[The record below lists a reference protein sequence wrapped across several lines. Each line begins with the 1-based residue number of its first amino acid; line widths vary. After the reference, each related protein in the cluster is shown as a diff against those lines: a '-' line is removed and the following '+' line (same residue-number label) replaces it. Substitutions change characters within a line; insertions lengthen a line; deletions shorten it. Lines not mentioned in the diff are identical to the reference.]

1 MIATPQPER
10 FVLLDGIRGVA
21 AVAIVHRHAEFF
33 FGRPDASSYLAV
45 DLFFA
50 LSGFVLAHA
59 YGERLRT
66 GKIST
71 LTFMKARFYRL
82 YPLYII
88 ALAIM
93 AAFFVLLY
101 ALDLPTPIDDLHRK
115 ISLGE
120 LAFALLT
127 SILFLPAPFTLTL
140 NGALFLVSPA
150 WSLFN
155 ELVANVVYAK
165 WGARWKSGKI
175 SVVIA
180 VAAIGLVVAAIEFG
194 KLHAGFRWHEMY
206 AGMARV
212 FFSFFVGVL
221 IYRYHTGFQIRHQLL
236 ALLCLALV
244 CLILFL
250 PITREVRPF
259 FDLFVVFLVWPVLLA
274 VASKVAPEGWLA
286 AISSF
291 LGTASYGL
299 YVLHIPLLAW
309 VAFLMPWSGTGWIAY
324 PAGLL
329 FTACATIFAWVLTR
343 YFDQP
348 MQKRLRRRVKLVNA
362 TQF

>member
-1 MIATPQPER
+1 MITTPQPER

-71 LTFMKARFYRL
+71 FTFMKARFYRL

-88 ALAIM
+88 ALTMM
-93 AAFFVLLY
+93 AAFFVCLS

-115 ISLGE
+115 ISLCE

-155 ELVANVVYAK
+155 ELVANVIYAR
-165 WGARWKSGKI
+165 WGARWKSGALAIII
-175 SVVIA
+175 SVAA
-180 VAAIGLVVAAIEFG
+180 VGLVIAAIEFG

-212 FFSFFVGVL
+212 FFSFFVGVM
-221 IYRYHTGFQIRHQLL
+221 IYRYHSGAQIIHQYL

-250 PITREVRPF
+250 PITKDVRPF
-259 FDLFVVFLVWPVLLA
+259 FDLFVVFLVWPVLLT
-274 VASKVAPEGWLA
+274 VASKIAPDGWLA
-286 AISSF
+286 AVSAF

-309 VAFLMPWSGTGWIAY
+309 AAFLMPWSGIGWIAY

-329 FTACATIFAWVLTR
+329 FTAFATVFAWVLTR

-348 MQKRLRRRVKLVNA
+348 MQRRLRQRVKMANA
-362 TQF
+362 TPF

>member
-1 MIATPQPER
+1 MIATPAPER

-33 FGRPDASSYLAV
+33 FGRPEASSYLAV

-66 GKIST
+66 GRMPIF
-71 LTFMKARFYRL
+71 TFMKARFFRL

-88 ALAIM
+88 ALGLM
-93 AAFFVLLY
+93 TAFFLCLY

-115 ISLGE
+115 IDLGE
-120 LAFALLT
+120 LAFALFT

-155 ELVANVVYAK
+155 ELIANIVFAR
-165 WGARWKSGKI
+165 WGARWKTKAILGIMTISGM
-175 SVVIA
+175 A
-180 VAAIGLVVAAIEFG
+180 LVVAAFQFG
-194 KLHAGFRWHEMY
+194 KLHAGFRWNEMY

-212 FFSFFVGVL
+212 FFSFFAGVL
-221 IYRYHTGFQIRHQLL
+221 IYKYHSGGQRLHQ
-236 ALLCLALV
+236 AIAIVCLAFV

-250 PITREVRPF
+250 PIDDAFRPF
-259 FDLFVVFLVWPVLLA
+259 FDLLIVLFGWPALLA
-274 VASKVAPEGWLA
+274 VASKIAPEGWLA
-286 AISSF
+286 AVSSF

-309 VAFLMPWSGTGWIAY
+309 VAFLMPKLGEGEIAY
-324 PAGLL
+324 PAGLAFIAL
-329 FTACATIFAWVLTR
+329 ATLIAWWLTR
-343 YFDQP
+343 HFDQP
-348 MQKRLRRRVKLVNA
+348 VQHRLRQRLKLKRIA
-362 TQF
+362 A

>member
-33 FGRPDASSYLAV
+33 FGRPEASSYLAV

-71 LTFMKARFYRL
+71 FTFLKARLYRL

-88 ALAIM
+88 ALTIM
-93 AAFFVLLY
+93 AAFFVCLY
-101 ALDLPTPIDDLHRK
+101 TLDLPTPIDDLHRK
-115 ISLGE
+115 ISLSE

-155 ELVANVVYAK
+155 ELVANVVYAR
-165 WGARWKSGKI
+165 WGVRWKSGKI
-175 SVVIA
+175 AIVIA
-180 VAAIGLVVAAIEFG
+180 VAAAGLVVAAIEFG

-221 IYRYHTGFQIRHQLL
+221 IYRYNSGAQVRRQYL
-236 ALLCLALV
+236 ALSCLALV
-244 CLILFL
+244 CLVLFL
-250 PITREVRPF
+250 PITNDIRPI
-259 FDLFVVFLVWPVLLA
+259 FDLFVVFLVWPALLA
-274 VASKVAPEGWLA
+274 VASRVAPEGWLA

-309 VAFLMPWSGTGWIAY
+309 AAFLMPWSGTGWIAY
-324 PAGLL
+324 PSGLL
-329 FTACATIFAWVLTR
+329 FTAFATIFAWALTR
-343 YFDQP
+343 YVDQP
-348 MQKRLRRRVKLVNA
+348 MQRRLRRRVKLVNA
-362 TQF
+362 TPF